1 MGLFLM
7 SSMTMSVWCAYFSM
21 RTIKTIKTQEIYRIF
36 SDFAGVF
43 IPQKHPSG
51 DYVIRECAFKNQQ
64 VIIEALM
71 IDS

>member
-1 MGLFLM
+1 
-7 SSMTMSVWCAYFSM
+7 M

-43 IPQKHPSG
+43 IPEKHPSG